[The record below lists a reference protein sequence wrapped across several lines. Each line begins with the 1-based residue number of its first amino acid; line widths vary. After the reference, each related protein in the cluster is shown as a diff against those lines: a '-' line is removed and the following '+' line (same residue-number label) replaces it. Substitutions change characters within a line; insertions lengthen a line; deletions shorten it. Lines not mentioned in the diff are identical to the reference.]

1 MLFMWTAYLDPTF
14 VYVNP
19 TNKNYLAWQSKSDS
33 SSVIHVCSSWTFI
46 FSLWSPRIDVYS
58 FEAFCKYFLD
68 KYTCIQAI
76 LFLHFESRDMLSKR
90 CLVSLNT
97 VLAENLMQQIIQ
109 MLEPFVWSS
118 KQLPPTTV
126 EKITETVN

>member
-1 MLFMWTAYLDPTF
+1 MNFSIQPL
-14 VYVNP
+14 
-19 TNKNYLAWQSKSDS
+19 
-33 SSVIHVCSSWTFI
+33 I
-46 FSLWSPRIDVYS
+46 FSELMFMVSKHFVNT
-58 FEAFCKYFLD
+58 FL
-68 KYTCIQAI
+68 TSIQAI